1 MQRLLGSFITL
12 PCHPGVW
19 TEPGTPSSAPV
30 GTGHAAPAC
39 GGPRFGQSGA
49 VVLPLG
55 RGCSQPQAHL
65 PLVVLAMDLHEV
77 LLHLHR
83 QVLGREVLHVQE
95 DDKLVPVRSDLKPS
109 TRVGPEGLRL
119 RDGDW
124 LEQPELGGRGS
135 VPGYRNRKN
144 HQGSDRSLRVPGDR
158 GTWDLGASG
167 HSANTQ
173 NLRGLLSA

>member
-1 MQRLLGSFITL
+1 MPQWGLATL
-12 PCHPGVW
+12 PRPAEVPGLARVW
-19 TEPGTPSSAPV
+19 SRG
-30 GTGHAAPAC
+30 PASW
-39 GGPRFGQSGA
+39 PR
-49 VVLPLG
+49 L
-55 RGCSQPQAHL
+55 QPAQAHL

-167 HSANTQ
+167 HSANNQ
-173 NLRGLLSA
+173 NLRGQLSA

>member
-1 MQRLLGSFITL
+1 M
-12 PCHPGVW
+12 
-19 TEPGTPSSAPV
+19 
-30 GTGHAAPAC
+30 
-39 GGPRFGQSGA
+39 
-49 VVLPLG
+49 VLPLG
-55 RGCSQPQAHL
+55 RGCSQAQAHL

-109 TRVGPEGLRL
+109 TCVGPAGLQL

-124 LEQPELGGRGS
+124 LEQLELGGWGS

-158 GTWDLGASG
+158 GTRDLGASG
-167 HSANTQ
+167 HSANNQ